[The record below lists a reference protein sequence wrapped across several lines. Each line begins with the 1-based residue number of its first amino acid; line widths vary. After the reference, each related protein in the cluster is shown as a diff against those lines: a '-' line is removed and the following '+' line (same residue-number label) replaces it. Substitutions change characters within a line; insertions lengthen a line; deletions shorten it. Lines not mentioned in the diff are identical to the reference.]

1 MKLTIGILAASTLL
15 LSQAALAATVT
26 SGPGLSGTYLI
37 TYVETCQASFS
48 WGTDPSTGDINTINS
63 VDDGKIST
71 TTGTALFNQTA
82 GRVHIQGFE
91 EIGDLLII
99 QEHGGNVMADKP
111 FDLTTGYNVTAN
123 SIILGGVRYHAS
135 FSPSTGTAN
144 QVVFSGIS
152 SGGGNGNCA
161 VTGTGSL
168 VQPAVATAAHN

>member
-1 MKLTIGILAASTLL
+1 MKLKIGILAASTLL
-15 LSQAALAATVT
+15 LSQAAFAATVGA
-26 SGPGLSGTYLI
+26 GPGLSGTYLI

-71 TTGTALFNQTA
+71 TTGTALFNQTS

-123 SIILGGVRYHAS
+123 SVILGGVRYHAS

-144 QVVFSGIS
+144 QVVFSGVT
-152 SGGGNGNCA
+152 GTNANCA
-161 VTGTGSL
+161 VAGTGSL